1 MMFDACRHVVPHSAD
16 RSFSPNYKEISILQY
31 CWGRYQWPPA
41 EVGPQGHGQ
50 QWGSQVGAG
59 QVPSGHRVQHGTKFA
74 VTLCCNKLK

>member
-41 EVGPQGHGQ
+41 EVGPRGHGQ
-50 QWGSQVGAG
+50 QWGPRWGLGRCPQGTECSMG
-59 QVPSGHRVQHGTKFA
+59 PSLLLLYA
-74 VTLCCNKLK
+74 VTN